1 MSEWDDTTDVLVA
14 GSGAGGVTG
23 AYTAARE
30 GMSVILVEASDRFGG
45 TTAYSGG
52 GGMWFPGNPVVHRA
66 GIEDDIDDAVQYYA
80 AVVGDRTPAALQ
92 ETYVRGGAPLVEYL
106 EAEERLKFS
115 LLPWPDYFG
124 SAPKAR
130 GDGMRHIAAKPLKV
144 AAAPEL
150 RELIRGPLDTDR
162 LGQPAPEDYFIGGRA
177 LIARFLLATRQ
188 YPHSSA
194 RLDTALTELV
204 VEDGRVA
211 GAVVQTPDG
220 RRRIRA
226 RRGVLLAA
234 GGFEHNDE
242 MRARYGVPGQSR
254 DSMGPW
260 SNRGLA
266 HLAGIAVGADTDL
279 MDQAWWSPGLTHPD
293 GSSAFA
299 LWFTGGIFVDDDGRR
314 FVNESAAYDRL
325 GRAVLAAMADG
336 TVTLPFWMV
345 YDSSGDEEVPVPPVK
360 ATNVSMVEPQRYVSA
375 GLWRSADTLESL
387 AEAIGVPPQ
396 NLTDTVARFNEFAA
410 HGIDEDFGRGD
421 EPYDRAFSGGAS
433 PLHPIDQPPF
443 HAAAFGVS
451 DLGTKGGLRTDTTA
465 RVLDTTGQVIP
476 GLYAA
481 GNTMAAPSGTT
492 YPGGGN
498 PIGTSMVFS
507 HLAVLDMLK
516 GSRP

>member
-52 GGMWFPGNPVVHRA
+52 GGMWFPGNPVVRRA
-66 GIEDDIDDAVQYYA
+66 GIEDDVDDAVQYYA

-211 GAVVQTPDG
+211 GAVVQTPEG

-299 LWFTGGIFVDDDGRR
+299 LWFTGGIFVDDHGRR

-465 RVLDTTGQVIP
+465 RVLDTTGQVIS

>member
-30 GMSVILVEASDRFGG
+30 GMAVILIEASERYGG

-52 GGMWFPGNPVVHRA
+52 GGMWFPGNPVVRRA
-66 GIEDDIDDAVQYYA
+66 GVEDDIDDAVEYYA

-162 LGQPAPEDYFIGGRA
+162 LGQPAPDDYFIGGRA
-177 LIARFLLATRQ
+177 LIARFLLATRR
-188 YPHSSA
+188 YPNASA

-211 GAVVQTPDG
+211 GAVVQTPEG

-266 HLAGIAVGADTDL
+266 HLAGIAAGADTDL

-410 HGIDEDFGRGD
+410 HGTDEDFGRGD

-476 GLYAA
+476 GLYAS

-516 GSRP
+516 GSGP

>member
-52 GGMWFPGNPVVHRA
+52 GGMWFPGNPVVRRA
-66 GIEDDIDDAVQYYA
+66 GIEDDVDDAVQYYA

-92 ETYVRGGAPLVEYL
+92 ETYVRGGAPLIEYL

-188 YPHSSA
+188 YPHASA

-211 GAVVQTPDG
+211 GAGVQTPEG

-325 GRAVLAAMADG
+325 GRAVLAAMAA
-336 TVTLPFWMV
+336 
-345 YDSSGDEEVPVPPVK
+345 DEAGFK
-360 ATNVSMVEPQRYVSA
+360 AV
-375 GLWRSADTLESL
+375 ADKVRAAL
-387 AEAIGVPPQ
+387 A
-396 NLTDTVARFNEFAA
+396 
-410 HGIDEDFGRGD
+410 
-421 EPYDRAFSGGAS
+421 
-433 PLHPIDQPPF
+433 
-443 HAAAFGVS
+443 
-451 DLGTKGGLRTDTTA
+451 
-465 RVLDTTGQVIP
+465 
-476 GLYAA
+476 
-481 GNTMAAPSGTT
+481 
-492 YPGGGN
+492 
-498 PIGTSMVFS
+498 
-507 HLAVLDMLK
+507 
-516 GSRP
+516 